1 MMLRKDLYRL
11 LTTLKFKIA
20 ATAIASVLL
29 IYTTIS
35 CQQEDE
41 FTPLKIFSVEP
52 AQAMV
57 GDTIAIIGEG
67 FSPGYEY
74 NDISFQGISGSVK
87 PLDNSTTGRLYV
99 KVPDGV
105 QSGTIH
111 VNILDEETADSP
123 PLTIIAPVIDK
134 IEPDHAWIG
143 DTVTIKGN
151 NFRSQPQT
159 NSVRFNPKVTNAAVA
174 SVIGGSSTELK
185 VIVPPSARTGTISV
199 LGYPGVSFTLNP
211 GIIASLEPDHG
222 VVGDTITL
230 KGKGLNTSV
239 DVTIYFT
246 GDNASGGPLPESTS
260 RDLKVVV
267 PPGATD
273 GILKIEYDDIKI
285 TSDIPFEVYPSIND
299 IFPRSGLAGAT
310 IKISGYNFSS
320 VLSENKVKFNGI
332 DVEVTKATQRE
343 LQVKLPVGVTSGPVT
358 VDVNG
363 RLATGPSFTLSAAGT
378 PVVFELQPNRG
389 PVFSTVVLKGENF
402 STVASQNEVRFS
414 NNKLAT
420 VTAATAT
427 ELIVRVPEGAESG
440 PISVTKESKTGTSP
454 DYTIYSKLVPVIT
467 ALSPGSVKR
476 GATLTITGA
485 NFSTVK
491 EDIGVTF
498 TGNSA
503 SSKTPLTASENQLTV
518 EVPLDISPGEWTVF
532 VDQSGETSNK
542 DRKIIVE
549 GQPVITLVT
558 PTQGAPGATV
568 TLTGTDFN
576 LTESNNIVKFGNT
589 VATLVNAGDVLPDK
603 VSVYIPDVAPGNYN
617 ITLTAFGKTSNAIAF
632 SVKAKSAAVKNVY
645 YSAEDDI
652 VTSQAIL
659 VKKAVF
665 DPPATQTVYKT
676 ANGLTINSLVVDLAN
691 SKVYL
696 DESGALIQSNLNNTG
711 RVELFNLAEAGG
723 NGIIDLSLD
732 AANQKIYW
740 SGSTSI
746 YRGNTDGS
754 GTPEL
759 LFDMGDGLE
768 SIMGIT
774 YLPNNGKVYL
784 ADLNYT
790 NGYRILQGNA
800 DGSGSL
806 QPLFDVSDGLS
817 YVLDV
822 KIDYSSGKIFV
833 LDFNEATGEFRILS
847 GNLDGSGS
855 LTELKTLI
863 TSQVAGI
870 SLDTQDKYI
879 YWLQVSATDPQLAD
893 IYRARYDFSVIPGT
907 DPAATIQTV
916 YSSIKIGTS
925 NYVGGLAVEESSGG
939 AAQRASLRLPLK
951 LRKKQ
956 K

>member
-1 MMLRKDLYRL
+1 MMLRKDLYLL

-123 PLTIIAPVIDK
+123 PLTILVPVIDK

-159 NSVRFNPKVTNAAVA
+159 NSVRFNPKEVKALAA
-174 SVIGGSSTELK
+174 VIGGSSIELK
-185 VIVPPSARTGTISV
+185 VIVPPSARTGSISV
-199 LGYPGVSFTLNP
+199 LGYLGVSFTLNT
-211 GIIASLEPDHG
+211 GIIASLEPGQG
-222 VVGDTITL
+222 VVGDTIAL
-230 KGKGLNTSV
+230 KGKGLNTSA

-246 GDNASGGPLPESTS
+246 GDNASGNPLPESTS

-273 GILKIEYDDIKI
+273 GTLKIEYDDIEI
-285 TSDIPFEVYPSIND
+285 VSDILFEVYPSVTD
-299 IFPRSGLAGAT
+299 IFPRSGLTGAT
-310 IKISGYNFSS
+310 IKITGYNFSS
-320 VLSENKVKFNGI
+320 ILSENKVKFNGI
-332 DVEVTKATQRE
+332 DVAVTKATERE
-343 LQVKLPVGVTSGPVT
+343 LQVKLPAGITSGPVT

-389 PVFSTVVLKGENF
+389 PVLSTVVIKGENF
-402 STVASQNEVRFS
+402 STVAAQNEVRFS

-420 VTAATAT
+420 VTSATAT

-440 PISVTKESKTGTSP
+440 PISVTKDSKTGTSL
-454 DYTIYSKLVPVIT
+454 DFTIYSKLVPVIT
-467 ALSPGSVKR
+467 ALNPGTIKR

-485 NFSTVK
+485 NFSAVK

-498 TGNSA
+498 TGNGA
-503 SSKTPLTASENQLTV
+503 SSRTPLTASENQLTV
-518 EVPLDISPGEWTVF
+518 VVPSDISPGEWSIS

-549 GQPVITLVT
+549 GQPAITLVT
-558 PTQGAPGATV
+558 PTQGIPGATV
-568 TLTGTDFN
+568 ALTGTDFD

-603 VSVYIPDVAPGNYN
+603 VSVYIPDIAPGNYN

-632 SVKAKSAAVKNVY
+632 SVKAKPATVRNVY
-645 YSAEDDI
+645 YSAADDI
-652 VTSQAIL
+652 VTSQAVLI
-659 VKKAVF
+659 KKAVF

-676 ANGLTINSLVVDLAN
+676 ANAASVSSLVVDLAN

-711 RVELFNLAEAGG
+711 RVELFNFTETGG

-759 LFDMGDGLE
+759 LFDTSDGLE

-774 YLPNNGKVYL
+774 YLPNNNKVYL

-790 NGYRILQGNA
+790 SGYQILQGNA

-806 QPLFDVSDGLS
+806 QSLFDVSDGLS

-833 LDFNEATGEFRILS
+833 LDANEATGEFRILS
-847 GNLDGSGS
+847 GDLDGTGS
-855 LTELKTLI
+855 LTELKVLSA
-863 TSQVAGI
+863 SQVAGI
-870 SLDTQDKYI
+870 SLDTQEKYI
-879 YWLQVSATDPQLAD
+879 YWIQASAADPQLAD

-907 DPAATIQTV
+907 DPVATIQTV
-916 YSSIKIGTS
+916 YSSIKLGTS
-925 NYVGGLAVEESSGG
+925 NYVGGLAVEESSG